1 MRVNNMRILIITSA
15 LLLLVVNCF
24 SQPQSP
30 MHVGTEENLH
40 LKVSTTSVGRE
51 QSRTEFLRYDGN
63 KNYRLLN
70 GEWDFCFGGEWNKIM
85 VPGNWEV
92 QGFGIPIYTN
102 IRYEFEP
109 SNPQPPQLPTENEWG
124 LYSRKIW
131 IDKQWLEG
139 EVFLSIGGAKSGCYV
154 YVNGQ
159 FVGYGEDS
167 KNAAEYMITDY
178 LKEGENELE
187 IKIFRWSTGS
197 YLECQDFWRL
207 SGIERDVAI
216 YLQPKTRIR
225 DFAIVSTL
233 DEDYRS
239 GLFCLNTEISSR
251 ESEKAIGKKKLR
263 LGYRLC
269 DADGNIVAEGEQD
282 AEVHCACRFEAIVD
296 SVKAWSAENPYL
308 YSLQIELKERGK
320 VLERVPYHVGFRK
333 IETDG
338 NVLKVNGQAVK
349 IKGVNIH
356 EHNPE
361 TGHYVTE
368 ELMRRDFEL
377 MKQNNINAVRLS
389 HYPQQSRFYELCDEY
404 GLYVYDEANI
414 ESHGMGYDLRK
425 GGTLGNN
432 KEWLDKH
439 LERTMNMFYRNRNH
453 PCVCFW
459 SLGNEAGNGYNF
471 YETYMLLKS
480 LDSFLMNRP
489 VCYER
494 AQYEWNTD
502 ILVPQYPSADW
513 LRQMGEHGSDRPVM
527 PSEYAHAMGNS
538 TGNLYGQWQAI
549 YSYDNLAGG
558 FIWDWVDQGLLK
570 KDSASNGQS
579 NGDKVF
585 LYGGDF
591 GKDMPSDGN
600 FLING
605 IVSPDRQPHPAM
617 AEVKYCLQNVS
628 FEAVDLDKGIF
639 KIINRHYFTD
649 LDEFDILYEVSDGS
663 NTVVSDS
670 VHITLKPQAD
680 SIFMI
685 NQWKQHS
692 LLEGKH
698 WINFA
703 VRARK
708 PKLGIPEGH
717 IVATEQFVI
726 DEGRKSK
733 VGEGLKEKM
742 TINET
747 QNNITLRSSSVE
759 FIFDKLSGLVS
770 SYKIGNRQFFHE
782 GFGLQPN
789 FWRGPT
795 DNDYG
800 NGLPK
805 RCQTWKQASQNFNV
819 GKTSVKTSGGKT
831 KVDVCYNLPAG
842 NTYLV
847 SYEIDS
853 SGRLKVEA
861 VFTPTTSNQ
870 PELPRIGMRFRM
882 PFNYDNVE
890 YLGRGPEE
898 NYADRNHGTRIG
910 RYAAKAEELYY
921 PYIRPQENGHHT
933 DVSWIRLT
941 DNAGLGIMIEADSL
955 FEFNALRNSV
965 EDFDS
970 EEAVNRPYQW
980 NNFSKEE
987 IENRDG
993 NKARNVLRRQTH
1005 TDDIIQRDFVEVCLD
1020 HKMQGIGGYDSWGA
1034 MPDKQ
1039 FLITPDKH
1047 YSWSFTIMPVKTN

>member
-1 MRVNNMRILIITSA
+1 M
-15 LLLLVVNCF
+15 
-24 SQPQSP
+24 
-30 MHVGTEENLH
+30 
-40 LKVSTTSVGRE
+40 
-51 QSRTEFLRYDGN
+51 
-63 KNYRLLN
+63 
-70 GEWDFCFGGEWNKIM
+70 
-85 VPGNWEV
+85 
-92 QGFGIPIYTN
+92 
-102 IRYEFEP
+102 
-109 SNPQPPQLPTENEWG
+109 
-124 LYSRKIW
+124 
-131 IDKQWLEG
+131 
-139 EVFLSIGGAKSGCYV
+139 
-154 YVNGQ
+154 
-159 FVGYGEDS
+159 
-167 KNAAEYMITDY
+167 
-178 LKEGENELE
+178 
-187 IKIFRWSTGS
+187 
-197 YLECQDFWRL
+197 
-207 SGIERDVAI
+207 
-216 YLQPKTRIR
+216 
-225 DFAIVSTL
+225 
-233 DEDYRS
+233 
-239 GLFCLNTEISSR
+239 
-251 ESEKAIGKKKLR
+251 
-263 LGYRLC
+263 
-269 DADGNIVAEGEQD
+269 
-282 AEVHCACRFEAIVD
+282 
-296 SVKAWSAENPYL
+296 
-308 YSLQIELKERGK
+308 
-320 VLERVPYHVGFRK
+320 
-333 IETDG
+333 
-338 NVLKVNGQAVK
+338 
-349 IKGVNIH
+349 
-356 EHNPE
+356 
-361 TGHYVTE
+361 
-368 ELMRRDFEL
+368 
-377 MKQNNINAVRLS
+377 
-389 HYPQQSRFYELCDEY
+389 
-404 GLYVYDEANI
+404 
-414 ESHGMGYDLRK
+414 
-425 GGTLGNN
+425 
-432 KEWLDKH
+432 
-439 LERTMNMFYRNRNH
+439 
-453 PCVCFW
+453 
-459 SLGNEAGNGYNF
+459 
-471 YETYMLLKS
+471 
-480 LDSFLMNRP
+480 
-489 VCYER
+489 
-494 AQYEWNTD
+494 
-502 ILVPQYPSADW
+502 
-513 LRQMGEHGSDRPVM
+513 
-527 PSEYAHAMGNS
+527 
-538 TGNLYGQWQAI
+538 
-549 YSYDNLAGG
+549 
-558 FIWDWVDQGLLK
+558 
-570 KDSASNGQS
+570 
-579 NGDKVF
+579 
-585 LYGGDF
+585 
-591 GKDMPSDGN
+591 
-600 FLING
+600 
-605 IVSPDRQPHPAM
+605 
-617 AEVKYCLQNVS
+617 
-628 FEAVDLDKGIF
+628 DLDKGIF

-685 NQWKQHS
+685 NQWEKHRQ
-692 LLEGKH
+692 LEEKH
-698 WINFA
+698 WINFT
-703 VRARK
+703 VKTRK

-726 DEGRKSK
+726 DEGRRSK
-733 VGEGLKEKM
+733 VGENPKEKM

-759 FIFDKLSGLVS
+759 FIFDKLSGIVS
-770 SYKIGNRQFFHE
+770 SYKIGSKQFFHE

-842 NTYLV
+842 NTYMV

-910 RYAAKAEELYY
+910 RYAVKAEELYY

-1039 FLITPDKH
+1039 FLIMPDKH
-1047 YSWSFTIMPVKTN
+1047 YSWSFTIMPVMTN